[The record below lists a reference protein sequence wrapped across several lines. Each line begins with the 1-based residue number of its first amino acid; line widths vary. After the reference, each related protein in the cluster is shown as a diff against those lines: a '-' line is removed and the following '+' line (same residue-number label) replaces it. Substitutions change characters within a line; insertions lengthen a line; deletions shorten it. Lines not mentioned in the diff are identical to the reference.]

1 MNTNWPTAHIPV
13 ASDGNLLFVPGVCSR
28 DDKQGLDG
36 VQHRCDERTEV
47 SMEYEST
54 SFIYPSRHPFIGHDC
69 YRGLTV
75 HRTAVMNDFDDCFTW
90 LSSPSL

>member
-1 MNTNWPTAHIPV
+1 MNTNWPTAHILV

-28 DDKQGLDG
+28 GDKQGLDG

-54 SFIYPSRHPFIGHDC
+54 SFIYPSRLH
-69 YRGLTV
+69 
-75 HRTAVMNDFDDCFTW
+75 
-90 LSSPSL
+90 S